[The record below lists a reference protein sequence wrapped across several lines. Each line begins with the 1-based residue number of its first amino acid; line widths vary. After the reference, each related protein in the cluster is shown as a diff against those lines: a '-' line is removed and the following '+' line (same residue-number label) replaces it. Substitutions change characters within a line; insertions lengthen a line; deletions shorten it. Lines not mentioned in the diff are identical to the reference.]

1 MKKRNMLS
9 LAQSMVL
16 CAVALVFFS
25 GCAVVGLTIP
35 NEKGIT
41 LVYNQQVNG
50 TFSDG
55 SLSVDYSYSLSQNRI
70 KLSGNANYSN
80 RMDSLD
86 VRVLFLDVAGTVLK
100 QTVVYSSGYRT
111 DEGQSRNLKF
121 DKTIELPV
129 GVVGISFSSS
139 GQPRRSHR

>member
-1 MKKRNMLS
+1 MKMRSLLS

-16 CAVALVFFS
+16 CTVVLVFFS

-35 NEKGIT
+35 DEKRIT

-50 TFSDG
+50 NFKDDPLT
-55 SLSVDYSYSLSQNRI
+55 VDYSYSLARNKI
-70 KLSGNANYSN
+70 VMSGYANYTN

-86 VRVLFLDVAGTVLK
+86 VRVLFLDVAGIVLK
-100 QTVVYSSGYRT
+100 QVVVYSSGYRM
-111 DEGQSRNLKF
+111 DVDRRSNLEF
-121 DKTIELPV
+121 AKTIDLPV
-129 GVVGISFSSS
+129 GVVGISFATS